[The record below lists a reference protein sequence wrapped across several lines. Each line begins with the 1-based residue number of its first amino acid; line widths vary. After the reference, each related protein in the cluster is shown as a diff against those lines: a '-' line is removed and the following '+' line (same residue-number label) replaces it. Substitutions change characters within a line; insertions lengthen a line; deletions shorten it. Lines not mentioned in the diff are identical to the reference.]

1 MPLRALFAAQL
12 IVVAILGALHVGA
25 LSYSLYW
32 QYPWLDVLSHFLGG
46 LWVALALL
54 WIAHRFGV
62 AVRGFYVFLGVLVVG
77 LGWEVFEVVAGI
89 PRESN
94 WLFDTAIDLIMDLL
108 GALVGIVWSKRLL

>member
-1 MPLRALFAAQL
+1 MPLRALFTTQL
-12 IVVAILGALHVGA
+12 VVVAFLGVLHVGA

-54 WIAHRFGV
+54 WLAYRFGIHPR
-62 AVRGFYVFLGVLVVG
+62 AFHLFLGVLAVG
-77 LGWEVFEVVAGI
+77 LAWEVFEVAAGI

-94 WLFDTAIDLIMDLL
+94 WLFDTAIDLIMDLF
-108 GALVGIVWSKRLL
+108 GALVGIVWGKRLL